1 MKRRAVL
8 IGLGY
13 MGAQW
18 ARVLHDSP
26 DFETV
31 AYVDPREDRR
41 RNLRET
47 LGIEGFRG
55 FANLREALLEVE
67 TDVAIVATP
76 AFLHYDACMAALEH
90 GLPVIVEKPI
100 ETDWE
105 KARQIVAEA
114 ARRRVMLMVDQNY
127 RYTAPLRTMRRV
139 LDEGGLGRPAFA
151 TVTHHRNRKGAGTYQ
166 QDMPHPMLLDMST
179 HHFDTM
185 RFLFGRD
192 AVSVLAHSWNPPW
205 SDYAGDANV
214 DVLLELADGLWVTY
228 SGSNVARGSTIH
240 PFANWRIECEKGG
253 LYLESRGYDLELYT
267 VPVGSP
273 PKHRECV
280 AFDAMPVENQAYV
293 LQYFKEC
300 LETGVTPEI
309 SGEDN
314 LDTLAIAMAVIASS
328 ARGSRV
334 CVEEFFSN

>member
-1 MKRRAVL
+1 MKRRATL

-18 ARVLHDSP
+18 ARVIHESQ
-26 DFETV
+26 DFRTV
-31 AYVDPREDRR
+31 AYVDPSEDRR
-41 RNLRET
+41 RNLRDT
-47 LGIEGFRG
+47 LGNEDFRG
-55 FANLREALLEVE
+55 FANLREALVEVE
-67 TDVAIVATP
+67 TDVAVVATP
-76 AFLHYDACMAALEH
+76 AFLHYDTCMAALEH

-139 LDEGGLGRPAFA
+139 LDEGGLGRAAFA

-192 AVSVLAHSWNPPW
+192 AVSVLAHSWNPFW

-214 DVLLELADGLWVTY
+214 DALIELEGDLWVTY
-228 SGSNVARGSTIH
+228 SGSNAARGISLH

-253 LYLESRGYDLELYT
+253 LYLDSRGYDLELYK
-267 VPVGSP
+267 VPAGSP
-273 PKHRECV
+273 PRHQESV
-280 AFDAMPVENQAYV
+280 SLDAMPVQNQACI
-293 LQYFKEC
+293 LQHFREC
-300 LETGVTPEI
+300 LESGREPET
-309 SGEDN
+309 SGRDN
-314 LDTLAIAMAVIASS
+314 LKTLAVAMAVIASS
-328 ARGSRV
+328 TRGSKV
-334 CVEEFFSN
+334 CVQEFLN